1 MGKMNIKFPLNLRF
15 FKFDLIY
22 KYVGCIQD
30 MTSSK
35 IKAFKSSAI
44 IDDWLM
50 DDIAHYNP

>member
-1 MGKMNIKFPLNLRF
+1 MNIKFPLNLRF